1 MLQNKYQAYKQQSVM
16 TMTQGEMLNTL
27 YDGPLLKALY
37 AAKGGLETRDY
48 TVANRELIRAQKI
61 LNYLKTTLNHQY
73 EIANNLEMLYN
84 FFLQQIVQANVRKSS
99 EHMDDVIEM
108 VTQLRDAFVQADKNV
123 RSQG

>member
-27 YDGPLLKALY
+27 YDGLLKALY

-84 FFLQQIVQANVRKSS
+84 FFLQQIVQANVPKSS

>member
-27 YDGPLLKALY
+27 YDGLLKALY

-99 EHMDDVIEM
+99 EHMDDVIVM
-108 VTQLRDAFVQADKNV
+108 VTQLRDAFVQADKIV

>member
-27 YDGPLLKALY
+27 YDGLLKALY

-99 EHMDDVIEM
+99 GHMDDVIEM
-108 VTQLRDAFVQADKNV
+108 GTQLRDAFVQADKNV

>member
-27 YDGPLLKALY
+27 YDGLLKALY

-48 TVANRELIRAQKI
+48 TVANRELIRAQKM

>member
-27 YDGPLLKALY
+27 YDGLLKALY

>member
-27 YDGPLLKALY
+27 YDGLLKALY

-99 EHMDDVIEM
+99 EDMDDVIEM

>member
-27 YDGPLLKALY
+27 YDGLLKALY

-108 VTQLRDAFVQADKNV
+108 ITQLRDAFVQADKNV

>member
-27 YDGPLLKALY
+27 YDGLLKALY
-37 AAKGGLETRDY
+37 AARGGLETRDY

>member
-27 YDGPLLKALY
+27 YDGLLKALY
-37 AAKGGLETRDY
+37 AAKGGIETRDY

>member
-27 YDGPLLKALY
+27 YDGLLKALY

-73 EIANNLEMLYN
+73 EIANNLEMVYN

-108 VTQLRDAFVQADKNV
+108 VTQLRDAFVQADNNV

>member
-27 YDGPLLKALY
+27 YDGLLKALY

-99 EHMDDVIEM
+99 EHMDDIIEM

>member
-27 YDGPLLKALY
+27 YDGLLKAWY

>member
-27 YDGPLLKALY
+27 YDGLLKALY

-84 FFLQQIVQANVRKSS
+84 FFLQQIVQANVRKSA

>member
-27 YDGPLLKALY
+27 YDGLLKAVY

-48 TVANRELIRAQKI
+48 TVANHEVIRAQKI

-99 EHMDDVIEM
+99 EHMHDVIEM

>member
-27 YDGPLLKALY
+27 YDGLLKALY

-123 RSQG
+123 RSQW

>member
-27 YDGPLLKALY
+27 YDGLLKALY

-48 TVANRELIRAQKI
+48 SVANRELIRAQKI

>member
-27 YDGPLLKALY
+27 YDGLLKALY

-99 EHMDDVIEM
+99 EHMDDVIVM

>member
-27 YDGPLLKALY
+27 YDGLLKALY

-84 FFLQQIVQANVRKSS
+84 FFLEQIVQANVRKSS

>member
-1 MLQNKYQAYKQQSVM
+1 M
-16 TMTQGEMLNTL
+16 
-27 YDGPLLKALY
+27 Y